1 MKQKVKIS
9 VFALVGLLLGGCALG
24 PDYQR
29 PTAPATLEFRHTPGW
44 KIAEPAELD
53 SSVPWW
59 SLYQDAPLAELLNQL
74 DASNQN
80 LRAAEAAWREARA
93 LVGGTRSGLFPSAT
107 GQLSSMRRGDEQ
119 GAGKINEL
127 ALGLSW
133 QLDIWGQVRR
143 QLEASEATAQAS
155 AAEWAGVR
163 LSQQAELVQNYF
175 QLRVIDEEMRI
186 LDATL
191 IAYQRSLRTTENRYQ
206 AGMVTRADVGQALT
220 QLKNAQAQRLDL
232 EWQRARY
239 EHAIALLVGSTPN
252 AVQVAPVGSVPRL
265 PALPMAV
272 ASTLLERRPDIA
284 AAERRVMAANAQI
297 GVAQTAYFPDLTLSA
312 SGGYR
317 GSNLADW
324 ISMPNRF
331 WSIGP
336 QFAMTLFD
344 AGLRRS
350 KVAQAEAQYDQQVA
364 RYRQTTLQAIGEV
377 EDALVQLNVLAQEIV
392 VQREALAAS
401 QETLRLIENQ
411 YEAGMVDYLAVSSA
425 QTTALNSERTLL
437 NLLGTQL
444 TASVQL
450 ISALGGGW
458 DSQVLSEPQE
468 QNNPENSV
476 FQLAPG

>member
-1 MKQKVKIS
+1 MKPIVKLS
-9 VFALVGLLLGGCALG
+9 VFALASVVLSGCVLG

-29 PTAPATLEFRHTPGW
+29 PDSSVPVEFRHTPGW
-44 KIAEPAELD
+44 KVAQPSELS
-53 SSVPWW
+53 SSVSWW
-59 SLYQDAPLAELLNQL
+59 SLYQDASLADLLKQL
-74 DASNQN
+74 ETSNQN

-93 LVGGTRSGLFPSAT
+93 LVGGSRSALYPNAT
-107 GQLSSMRRGDEQ
+107 GQVGTSRTGNDQ
-119 GAGKINEL
+119 GVNKSNEV

-143 QLEASEATAQAS
+143 QVEASEANAQAS

-163 LSQQAELVQNYF
+163 LSQQSELVQNYL
-175 QLRVIDEEMRI
+175 QLRVIDEQMRL
-186 LDATL
+186 LDATVK
-191 IAYQRSLRTTENRYQ
+191 AYQRSLQLTENRYK
-206 AGMVTRADVGQALT
+206 AGVVTRADVSQALT
-220 QLKNAQAQRLDL
+220 QLKNTQAQRLDL
-232 EWQRARY
+232 DWQRARY

-252 AVQVAPVGSVPRL
+252 AVQVASVETLPQLPVLPIDVPS
-265 PALPMAV
+265 A
-272 ASTLLERRPDIA
+272 LLERRPDIA
-284 AAERRVMAANAQI
+284 VAERQVMAANAEI
-297 GVAQTAYFPDLTLSA
+297 GVAETAYFPDLTLSA

-350 KVAQAEAQYDQQVA
+350 KVEQAEARYDQHVA
-364 RYRQTTLQAIGEV
+364 RYRQNTLQAIGEV
-377 EDALVQLNVLAQEIV
+377 EDALVQLNVLAEEVV

-401 QETLRLIENQ
+401 QDTLRLTENQ
-411 YEAGMVDYLAVSSA
+411 YQAGMVDYLAVTSA
-425 QTTALNSERTLL
+425 QTIALNSERTLL

-458 DSQVLSEPQE
+458 QMETGE
-468 QNNPENSV
+468 Q
-476 FQLAPG
+476 

>member
-1 MKQKVKIS
+1 MKPIVKLS
-9 VFALVGLLLGGCALG
+9 VFALASVVLSGCVLG

-29 PTAPATLEFRHTPGW
+29 PDSSVPVEFRHTPGW
-44 KIAEPAELD
+44 KVAQPSEL
-53 SSVPWW
+53 SSAVAWW
-59 SLYQDAPLAELLNQL
+59 SLYQDATLTDLLKQL
-74 DASNQN
+74 EASNQN

-93 LVGGTRSGLFPSAT
+93 LVGGSRSALYPQAT
-107 GQLSSMRRGDEQ
+107 GQVGTSRTGNDQ
-119 GAGKINEL
+119 GVNKSNEV

-133 QLDIWGQVRR
+133 QLDMWGQVRR
-143 QLEASEATAQAS
+143 QVEASEASAQAS

-163 LSQQAELVQNYF
+163 LSQQAELVQNYL
-175 QLRVIDEEMRI
+175 QLRVIDEHMRL
-186 LDATL
+186 LDATVK
-191 IAYQRSLRTTENRYQ
+191 AYQRSLQLTENRYK
-206 AGMVTRADVGQALT
+206 AGVVTRADVSQALT
-220 QLKNAQAQRLDL
+220 QLKNTQAQRLDL
-232 EWQRARY
+232 DWQRARY

-252 AVQVAPVGSVPRL
+252 AVQVASVETLPQLPVLPIDVPS
-265 PALPMAV
+265 A
-272 ASTLLERRPDIA
+272 LLERRPDIA
-284 AAERRVMAANAQI
+284 AAERQVMAANAQI

-350 KVAQAEAQYDQQVA
+350 KVEQAEARYDQQVA

-377 EDALVQLNVLAQEIV
+377 EDALVQLNVLAEEIQ

-401 QETLRLIENQ
+401 QDTLRLTENQ
-411 YEAGMVDYLAVSSA
+411 YQAGMVDYLAVTNA
-425 QTTALNSERTLL
+425 QTIALNSQRTLL

-458 DSQVLSEPQE
+458 QMETDEE
-468 QNNPENSV
+468 
-476 FQLAPG
+476 

>member
-1 MKQKVKIS
+1 MKPIVKLS
-9 VFALVGLLLGGCALG
+9 VFALASVVLSGCVLG
-24 PDYQR
+24 PDYKR
-29 PTAPATLEFRHTPGW
+29 PDTIVPVEFRHTPGW
-44 KIAEPAELD
+44 KVAQPSEL
-53 SSVPWW
+53 SNSVSWW
-59 SLYQDAPLAELLNQL
+59 SLYQDASLADLLKQL
-74 DASNQN
+74 ETSNQN

-93 LVGGTRSGLFPSAT
+93 LVGGSRSALYPKAT
-107 GQLSSMRRGDEQ
+107 GQVGTSRTGNDQ
-119 GAGKINEL
+119 GVNKSNEV

-143 QLEASEATAQAS
+143 QVEASEANAQAS

-163 LSQQAELVQNYF
+163 LSQQSELVQNYL
-175 QLRVIDEEMRI
+175 QLRVIDEQMRL
-186 LDATL
+186 LDATVK
-191 IAYQRSLRTTENRYQ
+191 AYQRSLQLTENRYK
-206 AGMVTRADVGQALT
+206 AGVVTRADVSQALT
-220 QLKNAQAQRLDL
+220 QLKNTQAQRLDL
-232 EWQRARY
+232 DWQRARY

-252 AVQVAPVGSVPRL
+252 AVQVASVETLPQLPVLPIDVPS
-265 PALPMAV
+265 A
-272 ASTLLERRPDIA
+272 LLERRPDIA
-284 AAERRVMAANAQI
+284 VAERQVMAANAEI
-297 GVAQTAYFPDLTLSA
+297 GVAETAYFPDLTLSA

-350 KVAQAEAQYDQQVA
+350 KVEQAEARYDQQVA

-377 EDALVQLNVLAQEIV
+377 EDALVQLNVLAEEIV

-401 QETLRLIENQ
+401 QDTLRLTENQ
-411 YEAGMVDYLAVSSA
+411 YQAGMVDYLAVTSA
-425 QTTALNSERTLL
+425 QTIALNSERTLL

-458 DSQVLSEPQE
+458 QMETGE
-468 QNNPENSV
+468 Q
-476 FQLAPG
+476 

>member
-1 MKQKVKIS
+1 MKPIVKLS
-9 VFALVGLLLGGCALG
+9 VFALASVVLSGCVLG

-29 PTAPATLEFRHTPGW
+29 PDSSVPLEFRHTPGW
-44 KIAEPAELD
+44 KVAQPAEL
-53 SSVPWW
+53 SSAVAWW
-59 SLYQDAPLAELLNQL
+59 SLYQDATLTDLLKQL
-74 DASNQN
+74 EASNQN

-93 LVGGTRSGLFPSAT
+93 LVGGSRSALYPQAT
-107 GQLSSMRRGDEQ
+107 GQVGTSRTGNDQ
-119 GAGKINEL
+119 GVNKSNEV

-133 QLDIWGQVRR
+133 QLDMWGQVRR
-143 QLEASEATAQAS
+143 QVEASEASAQAS

-163 LSQQAELVQNYF
+163 LSQQAELVQNYL
-175 QLRVIDEEMRI
+175 QLRVIDEHMRL
-186 LDATL
+186 LDATVK
-191 IAYQRSLRTTENRYQ
+191 AYQRSLQLTENRYK
-206 AGMVTRADVGQALT
+206 AGVVTRADVSQALT
-220 QLKNAQAQRLDL
+220 QLKNTQAQRLDL
-232 EWQRARY
+232 DWQRARY
-239 EHAIALLVGSTPN
+239 EHAIAVLIGSTPN
-252 AVQVAPVGSVPRL
+252 AVQVASVETLPRL
-265 PALPMAV
+265 PALPIAV
-272 ASTLLERRPDIA
+272 PSALLERRPDIA
-284 AAERRVMAANAQI
+284 AAERQVMAANAQI

-350 KVAQAEAQYDQQVA
+350 KIEQAEARYDQQVA

-377 EDALVQLNVLAQEIV
+377 EDALVQLNVLAEEIQ

-401 QETLRLIENQ
+401 QDTLRLTENQ
-411 YEAGMVDYLAVSSA
+411 YQAGMVDYLAVTNA
-425 QTTALNSERTLL
+425 QTIALNSQRTLL

-458 DSQVLSEPQE
+458 QMETDEE
-468 QNNPENSV
+468 
-476 FQLAPG
+476 

>member
-1 MKQKVKIS
+1 MKPIVKLS
-9 VFALVGLLLGGCALG
+9 VFALASVVLSGCVLG

-29 PTAPATLEFRHTPGW
+29 PDSSVPVEFRHTPGW
-44 KIAEPAELD
+44 KVAQPSELS
-53 SSVPWW
+53 SSVSWW
-59 SLYQDAPLAELLNQL
+59 SLYQDASLADLLKQL
-74 DASNQN
+74 ETSNQN

-93 LVGGTRSGLFPSAT
+93 LVGGSRSALYPNAT
-107 GQLSSMRRGDEQ
+107 GQVGTSRTGNDQ
-119 GAGKINEL
+119 GVNKSNEV

-143 QLEASEATAQAS
+143 QVEASEANAQAS

-163 LSQQAELVQNYF
+163 LSQQSELVQNYL
-175 QLRVIDEEMRI
+175 QLRVIDEQMRL
-186 LDATL
+186 LDATVK
-191 IAYQRSLRTTENRYQ
+191 AYQRSLQLTENRYK
-206 AGMVTRADVGQALT
+206 AGVVTRADVSQALT
-220 QLKNAQAQRLDL
+220 QLKNTQAQRLDL
-232 EWQRARY
+232 DWQRARY
-239 EHAIALLVGSTPN
+239 EHAIAVLVGSTPN
-252 AVQVAPVGSVPRL
+252 AVQVARVETLPQLPV
-265 PALPMAV
+265 LPMDVPSA
-272 ASTLLERRPDIA
+272 LLERRPDIA
-284 AAERRVMAANAQI
+284 AAERQVMAANAEI
-297 GVAQTAYFPDLTLSA
+297 GVAETAYFPDLTLSA

-350 KVAQAEAQYDQQVA
+350 KVEQAEARYDQQVA

-377 EDALVQLNVLAQEIV
+377 EDALVQLNVLAEEIV

-401 QETLRLIENQ
+401 QDTLRLTENQ
-411 YEAGMVDYLAVSSA
+411 YQAGMVDYLAVTSA
-425 QTTALNSERTLL
+425 QTIALNSERTLL

-458 DSQVLSEPQE
+458 QMETDEE
-468 QNNPENSV
+468 
-476 FQLAPG
+476 

>member
-1 MKQKVKIS
+1 MKPIVKLS
-9 VFALVGLLLGGCALG
+9 VFALASVVLSGCVLG

-29 PTAPATLEFRHTPGW
+29 PDSSVPLEFRHTPGW
-44 KIAEPAELD
+44 KVAQPAEL
-53 SSVPWW
+53 SSAVAWW
-59 SLYQDAPLAELLNQL
+59 SLYQDATLTDLLKQL
-74 DASNQN
+74 EASNQN

-93 LVGGTRSGLFPSAT
+93 LVGGSRSALYPQAT
-107 GQLSSMRRGDEQ
+107 GQVGTSRTGNDQ
-119 GAGKINEL
+119 GVNKSNEV

-133 QLDIWGQVRR
+133 QLDMWGQVRR
-143 QLEASEATAQAS
+143 QVEASEASAQAS

-163 LSQQAELVQNYF
+163 LSQQAELVQNYL
-175 QLRVIDEEMRI
+175 QLRVIDEHMRL
-186 LDATL
+186 LDATVK
-191 IAYQRSLRTTENRYQ
+191 AYQRSLQLTENRYK
-206 AGMVTRADVGQALT
+206 AGVVTRADVSQALT
-220 QLKNAQAQRLDL
+220 QLKNTQAQRLDL
-232 EWQRARY
+232 DWQRARY
-239 EHAIALLVGSTPN
+239 EHAIAVLIGSTPN
-252 AVQVAPVGSVPRL
+252 AVQVASVETLPRL
-265 PALPMAV
+265 PALPIAV
-272 ASTLLERRPDIA
+272 PSALLERRPDIA
-284 AAERRVMAANAQI
+284 AAERQVMAANAQI

-350 KVAQAEAQYDQQVA
+350 KVEQAEARYDQQVA

-377 EDALVQLNVLAQEIV
+377 EDALVQLNVLAEEIQ

-401 QETLRLIENQ
+401 QDTLRLTENQ
-411 YEAGMVDYLAVSSA
+411 YQAGMVDYLAVTNA
-425 QTTALNSERTLL
+425 QTIALNSQRTLL

-458 DSQVLSEPQE
+458 QMETDEE
-468 QNNPENSV
+468 
-476 FQLAPG
+476 

>member
-1 MKQKVKIS
+1 MKPMLKLS
-9 VFALVGLLLGGCALG
+9 ALAMAGVLLSGCMLG
-24 PDYQR
+24 PDYLR
-29 PTAPATLEFRHTPGW
+29 PETATPLEFRHTPGW
-44 KIAEPAELD
+44 KVAQPAELGT
-53 SSVPWW
+53 SVAWW
-59 SLYQDAPLAELLNQL
+59 SLYQDESLAGLLKQL
-74 DASNQN
+74 EASNQN

-93 LVGGTRSGLFPSAT
+93 LVGGSRSALYPSAT
-107 GQLSSMRRGDEQ
+107 GQVGTTRSGRDE
-119 GAGKINEL
+119 GVSKNNEV

-143 QLEASEATAQAS
+143 QVQASEASAQAS
-155 AAEWAGVR
+155 AADWAGVR
-163 LSQQAELVQNYF
+163 LSQQSELVQNYL
-175 QLRVIDEEMRI
+175 QLRVIDEHMRL
-186 LDATL
+186 LDATVT
-191 IAYQRSLRTTENRYQ
+191 AYQRSLQVTQNRYS
-206 AGMVTRADVGQALT
+206 AGVVTRADVSQALT
-220 QLKNAQAQRLDL
+220 QLKNTQAQRLDL
-232 EWQRARY
+232 DWQRARY

-252 AVQVAPVGSVPRL
+252 ALQVARVDTLPAL

-284 AAERRVMAANAQI
+284 AAERRVMAANAEI
-297 GVAQTAYFPDLTLSA
+297 GVAESAYFPDLTLSA

-336 QFAMTLFD
+336 QFAMTMFD

-350 KVAQAEAQYDQQVA
+350 KVEQAEARYDQQVA

-377 EDALVQLNVLAQEIV
+377 EDALVQLNVLAEEII
-392 VQREALAAS
+392 VQREALVAS
-401 QETLRLIENQ
+401 QDTLRLIENQ
-411 YEAGMVDYLAVSSA
+411 YEAGMVDFLAVTSA

-458 DSQVLSEPQE
+458 QMDESLV
-468 QNNPENSV
+468 N
-476 FQLAPG
+476 

>member
-1 MKQKVKIS
+1 MKPIVKLC
-9 VFALVGLLLGGCALG
+9 VFALASVVLSGCVLG

-29 PTAPATLEFRHTPGW
+29 PDSSVPVEFRHTPGW
-44 KIAEPAELD
+44 KVAQPSELS
-53 SSVPWW
+53 SSVSWW
-59 SLYQDAPLAELLNQL
+59 SLYQDASLADLLKQL
-74 DASNQN
+74 ETSNQN

-93 LVGGTRSGLFPSAT
+93 LVGGSRSALYPNAT
-107 GQLSSMRRGDEQ
+107 GQVGTSRTGNDQ
-119 GAGKINEL
+119 GVNKSNEV

-143 QLEASEATAQAS
+143 QVEASEANAQAS

-163 LSQQAELVQNYF
+163 LSQQSELVQNYL
-175 QLRVIDEEMRI
+175 QLRVIDEQMRL
-186 LDATL
+186 LDATVK
-191 IAYQRSLRTTENRYQ
+191 AYQRSLQLTENRYK
-206 AGMVTRADVGQALT
+206 AGVVTRADVSQALT
-220 QLKNAQAQRLDL
+220 QLKNTQAQRLDL
-232 EWQRARY
+232 DWQRARY

-252 AVQVAPVGSVPRL
+252 AVQVASVETLPQLPVLPIDVPS
-265 PALPMAV
+265 A
-272 ASTLLERRPDIA
+272 LLERRPDIA
-284 AAERRVMAANAQI
+284 VAERQVMAANAEI
-297 GVAQTAYFPDLTLSA
+297 GVAETAYFPDLTLSA

-331 WSIGP
+331 WAIGP

-350 KVAQAEAQYDQQVA
+350 KVEQAEARYDQQVA

-377 EDALVQLNVLAQEIV
+377 EDALVQLNVLAEEIV

-401 QETLRLIENQ
+401 QDTLRLTENQ
-411 YEAGMVDYLAVSSA
+411 YQAGMVDYLAVTSA
-425 QTTALNSERTLL
+425 QTIALNSERTLL

-458 DSQVLSEPQE
+458 QMETGE
-468 QNNPENSV
+468 Q
-476 FQLAPG
+476 

>member
-1 MKQKVKIS
+1 MKQMFKLS
-9 VFALVGLLLGGCALG
+9 AFALAGLVLSGCALG
-24 PDYQR
+24 PNYQR
-29 PTAPATLEFRHTPGW
+29 PDAPAALEFRHTPGW
-44 KIAEPAELD
+44 KVAQPMDLQA
-53 SSVPWW
+53 SVEWW
-59 SLYQDAPLAELLNQL
+59 SLYQDAPLADLLKTL
-74 DASNQN
+74 ETSNQN

-93 LVGGTRSGLFPSAT
+93 LVGGSRSALYPKATGQVGTTRSGNEI
-107 GQLSSMRRGDEQ
+107 GV
-119 GAGKINEL
+119 GKSNDL

-143 QLEASEATAQAS
+143 QVESSEANAQAS
-155 AAEWAGVR
+155 ATEWAGVR
-163 LSQQAELVQNYF
+163 LSQQSELVQNYL
-175 QLRVIDEEMRI
+175 QLRVIDEQMRL
-186 LDATL
+186 LDAT
-191 IAYQRSLRTTENRYQ
+191 IVAYQRSLRTTENRYK
-206 AGMVTRADVGQALT
+206 AGMVTRADVSQALT
-220 QLKNAQAQRLDL
+220 QLRNTQAQRLDL
-232 EWQRARY
+232 DWQRARY

-252 AVQVAPVGSVPRL
+252 ALRVASVNTL
-265 PALPMAV
+265 PALPVLPMAV

-284 AAERRVMAANAQI
+284 AAERRVMSANAEI
-297 GVAQTAYFPDLTLSA
+297 GVAKTAYFPDLTLSA

-324 ISMPNRF
+324 ITMPNRF

-350 KVAQAEAQYDQQVA
+350 KVEQAEARYDQQVA

-377 EDALVQLNVLAQEIV
+377 EDALVQLNVLAQEIE

-401 QETLRLIENQ
+401 QDALKLTQNQ
-411 YEAGMVDYLAVSSA
+411 YDAGVVDFLSVSSA
-425 QTTALNSERTLL
+425 QAAALNSERTLL

-458 DSQVLSEPQE
+458 QSEVDSQTPR
-468 QNNPENSV
+468 
-476 FQLAPG
+476 

>member
-1 MKQKVKIS
+1 MKPIVKLS
-9 VFALVGLLLGGCALG
+9 VFALASVMLSGCVLG

-29 PTAPATLEFRHTPGW
+29 PDSSVPLEFRHTPGW
-44 KIAEPAELD
+44 KVAQPAEL
-53 SSVPWW
+53 SSAVAWW
-59 SLYQDAPLAELLNQL
+59 SLYQDATLADLLKQL
-74 DASNQN
+74 EASNQN

-93 LVGGTRSGLFPSAT
+93 LVGGSRSALYPQAT
-107 GQLSSMRRGDEQ
+107 GQVGTSRTGNDQ
-119 GAGKINEL
+119 GVNKSNEV

-133 QLDIWGQVRR
+133 QLDMWGQVRR
-143 QLEASEATAQAS
+143 QVEASEASAQAS

-163 LSQQAELVQNYF
+163 LSQQAELVQNYL
-175 QLRVIDEEMRI
+175 QLRVIDEHMRL
-186 LDATL
+186 LDATVK
-191 IAYQRSLRTTENRYQ
+191 AYQRSLQLTENRYK
-206 AGMVTRADVGQALT
+206 AGVVTRADVSQALT
-220 QLKNAQAQRLDL
+220 QLKNTQAQRLDL
-232 EWQRARY
+232 DWQRARY
-239 EHAIALLVGSTPN
+239 EHAIAVLSGSTPN
-252 AVQVAPVGSVPRL
+252 AVQVASVETLPRL
-265 PALPMAV
+265 PALPIAV
-272 ASTLLERRPDIA
+272 PSALLERRPDIA
-284 AAERRVMAANAQI
+284 AAERQVMAANAQI

-350 KVAQAEAQYDQQVA
+350 KVEQAEARYDQQVA

-377 EDALVQLNVLAQEIV
+377 EDALVQLNVLAEEIQ

-401 QETLRLIENQ
+401 QDTLRLTENQ
-411 YEAGMVDYLAVSSA
+411 YQAGMVDYLAVTNA
-425 QTTALNSERTLL
+425 QTIALNSQRTLL

-458 DSQVLSEPQE
+458 QMETDEE
-468 QNNPENSV
+468 
-476 FQLAPG
+476 

>member
-1 MKQKVKIS
+1 MKQIVKFS
-9 VFALVGLLLGGCALG
+9 VFSIAAMLLSGCVLG
-24 PDYQR
+24 PNYQR
-29 PTAPATLEFRHTPGW
+29 PETPLPLEFRHTPGW
-44 KIAEPAELD
+44 KVAQPADLQA
-53 SSVPWW
+53 SVAWW
-59 SLYQDAPLAELLNQL
+59 SLYQDAPLLDLLKQL
-74 DASNQN
+74 ESSNQN

-93 LVGGTRSGLFPSAT
+93 LVGGSRSGLYPKAT
-107 GQLSSMRRGDEQ
+107 GQVGTSRSGNDVSV
-119 GAGKINEL
+119 GKNNEL

-143 QLEASEATAQAS
+143 QVESSEASAQAS

-163 LSQQAELVQNYF
+163 LSQQSELVQNYL
-175 QLRVIDEEMRI
+175 QLRVIDEQMRL

-191 IAYQRSLRTTENRYQ
+191 VAYQRSLQLTENRYK
-206 AGMVTRADVGQALT
+206 AGMVTRTDVSQALT
-220 QLKNAQAQRLDL
+220 QLKNTQAQRLDL
-232 EWQRARY
+232 DWQRARY
-239 EHAIALLVGSTPN
+239 EHALALLVGSTPN
-252 AVQVAPVGSVPRL
+252 ALQVASVETLPRL
-265 PALPMAV
+265 PALPMQVPSA
-272 ASTLLERRPDIA
+272 LLERRPDIA
-284 AAERRVMAANAQI
+284 AAERRVIAANAEI
-297 GVAQTAYFPDLTLSA
+297 GVAKSAYFPDLTLSA

-350 KVAQAEAQYDQQVA
+350 KTEQAEARYDQQVA
-364 RYRQTTLQAIGEV
+364 RYRQTTLQAIAEV
-377 EDALVQLNVLAQEIV
+377 EDALVQLNVLEQEIL

-401 QETLRLIENQ
+401 QDSLQLTENQ
-411 YEAGMVDYLAVSSA
+411 YAAGMVDYLAVSSA

-437 NLLGTQL
+437 NLLATQL

-458 DSQVLSEPQE
+458 QVDSDDEKSPQ
-468 QNNPENSV
+468 
-476 FQLAPG
+476 L

>member
-1 MKQKVKIS
+1 MKPIVKLS
-9 VFALVGLLLGGCALG
+9 VFALASVVLSGCVLG

-29 PTAPATLEFRHTPGW
+29 PDSSVPVEFRHTPGW
-44 KIAEPAELD
+44 KVAQPSELS
-53 SSVPWW
+53 SSVSWW
-59 SLYQDAPLAELLNQL
+59 SLYQDASLADLLKQL
-74 DASNQN
+74 ETSNQN

-93 LVGGTRSGLFPSAT
+93 LVGGSRSALYPKAT
-107 GQLSSMRRGDEQ
+107 GQVGTSRTGNDQ
-119 GAGKINEL
+119 GVNKSNEV

-143 QLEASEATAQAS
+143 QVEASEANAQAS

-163 LSQQAELVQNYF
+163 LSQQSELVQNYL
-175 QLRVIDEEMRI
+175 QLRVIDEQMRL
-186 LDATL
+186 LDATVK
-191 IAYQRSLRTTENRYQ
+191 AYQRSLQLTENRYK
-206 AGMVTRADVGQALT
+206 AGVVTRADVSQALT
-220 QLKNAQAQRLDL
+220 QLKNTQAQRLDL
-232 EWQRARY
+232 DWQRARY
-239 EHAIALLVGSTPN
+239 EHAIAVLVGSTPN
-252 AVQVAPVGSVPRL
+252 AVQVARVETLPQLPVLPIDVPS
-265 PALPMAV
+265 A
-272 ASTLLERRPDIA
+272 LLERRPDIA
-284 AAERRVMAANAQI
+284 VAERQVMAANAEI
-297 GVAQTAYFPDLTLSA
+297 GVAETAYFPDLTLSA

-350 KVAQAEAQYDQQVA
+350 KVEQAEARYDQQVA

-377 EDALVQLNVLAQEIV
+377 EDALVQLNVLAEEIV

-401 QETLRLIENQ
+401 QDTLRLTENQ
-411 YEAGMVDYLAVSSA
+411 YQAGMVDYLAVTSA
-425 QTTALNSERTLL
+425 QTIALNSERTLL

-444 TASVQL
+444 TASAQL

-458 DSQVLSEPQE
+458 QMETGE
-468 QNNPENSV
+468 Q
-476 FQLAPG
+476 

>member
-1 MKQKVKIS
+1 MKPIVKLS
-9 VFALVGLLLGGCALG
+9 LFALAGVLLSGCALG

-29 PTAPATLEFRHTPGW
+29 PAAPLALEFRHTPGW
-44 KIAEPAELD
+44 KVAQPADLD
-53 SSVPWW
+53 ASVAWW
-59 SLYQDAPLAELLNQL
+59 ALYQDATLADFLKQL
-74 DASNQN
+74 EASNQN

-93 LVGGTRSGLFPSAT
+93 LVGGTRSALYPSAT
-107 GQLSSMRRGDEQ
+107 GQVGTTRRGDD
-119 GAGKINEL
+119 AGVSKSNEV

-143 QLEASEATAQAS
+143 QVEASEANAQAS

-163 LSQQAELVQNYF
+163 LSQQAELVQNYL
-175 QLRVIDEEMRI
+175 QLRVIDEQKR
-186 LDATL
+186 LYDAT
-191 IAYQRSLRTTENRYQ
+191 ISAYERSLRTTENRYR
-206 AGMVTRADVGQALT
+206 AGMVTRADVSQALT
-220 QLKNAQAQRLDL
+220 QLRNAQAQRIDLD
-232 EWQRARY
+232 WQRARY

-252 AVQVAPVGSVPRL
+252 AVQVAAVTSL
-265 PALPMAV
+265 PALPELPLVV
-272 ASTLLERRPDIA
+272 ASSLLERRPDIA
-284 AAERRVMAANAQI
+284 AAERRVMAANAEI

-350 KVAQAEAQYDQQVA
+350 KVEQAEARYDQQVA

-377 EDALVQLNVLAQEIV
+377 EDALVQLNVLAQEIE
-392 VQREALAAS
+392 VQREALVAA
-401 QETLRLIENQ
+401 QDALRLTENQ
-411 YEAGMVDYLAVSSA
+411 YAAGMVDYLSVSSA
-425 QTTALNSERTLL
+425 QTAALNSERALL
-437 NLLGTQL
+437 SLLGTQL

-458 DSQVLSEPQE
+458 HIKDTLAQQSSDNESE
-468 QNNPENSV
+468 
-476 FQLAPG
+476 

>member
-1 MKQKVKIS
+1 MKPIVKLS
-9 VFALVGLLLGGCALG
+9 VFALASVLLSGCVLG

-29 PTAPATLEFRHTPGW
+29 PASSVPTEFRHTPGW
-44 KIAEPAELD
+44 KVAQPAELS
-53 SSVPWW
+53 SSVAWW
-59 SLYQDAPLAELLNQL
+59 SLYQDATLADLLKQL
-74 DASNQN
+74 ETSNQN

-93 LVGGTRSGLFPSAT
+93 LVAGSRSALYPKAT
-107 GQLSSMRRGDEQ
+107 GQVGTSRSGNEQ
-119 GAGKINEL
+119 GVSKSNEV

-143 QLEASEATAQAS
+143 QVEASEATAQAS

-163 LSQQAELVQNYF
+163 LSQQSELVQNYL
-175 QLRVIDEEMRI
+175 QLRVIDEQMRL
-186 LDATL
+186 LDATVK
-191 IAYQRSLRTTENRYQ
+191 AYQRSLQLTENRYK
-206 AGMVTRADVGQALT
+206 AGVVTRADVSQALT
-220 QLKNAQAQRLDL
+220 QLKNTQAQRLDL
-232 EWQRARY
+232 DWQRARY

-252 AVQVAPVGSVPRL
+252 AVQVASVETLPQLPVLPIDVPS
-265 PALPMAV
+265 A
-272 ASTLLERRPDIA
+272 LLERRPDIA
-284 AAERRVMAANAQI
+284 AAERQVMAANAQI
-297 GVAQTAYFPDLTLSA
+297 GVAETAYFPDLTLSA

-350 KVAQAEAQYDQQVA
+350 KVEQAEARYDQQVA
-364 RYRQTTLQAIGEV
+364 RYRQTTLKAIGEV
-377 EDALVQLNVLAQEIV
+377 EDALVQLNVLAEEIV

-401 QETLRLIENQ
+401 QDSLRLTENQ
-411 YEAGMVDYLAVSSA
+411 YQAGMVDYLAVTSA
-425 QTTALNSERTLL
+425 QTIALNSERTLL

-458 DSQVLSEPQE
+458 QMDESI
-468 QNNPENSV
+468 
-476 FQLAPG
+476 AD

>member
-1 MKQKVKIS
+1 MKPIVKLC
-9 VFALVGLLLGGCALG
+9 VFALASVVLSGCVLG

-29 PTAPATLEFRHTPGW
+29 PDSSVPVEFRHTPGW
-44 KIAEPAELD
+44 KVAQPSELS
-53 SSVPWW
+53 SSVAWW
-59 SLYQDAPLAELLNQL
+59 SLYQDASLADLLKQL
-74 DASNQN
+74 ETSNQN

-93 LVGGTRSGLFPSAT
+93 LVGGSRSALYPKAT
-107 GQLSSMRRGDEQ
+107 GQVGTSRTGNDQ
-119 GAGKINEL
+119 GVNKSNEV

-143 QLEASEATAQAS
+143 QVEASEANAQAS

-163 LSQQAELVQNYF
+163 LSQQSELVQNYL
-175 QLRVIDEEMRI
+175 QLRVIDEQMRL
-186 LDATL
+186 LDATVK
-191 IAYQRSLRTTENRYQ
+191 AYQRSLQLTENRYK
-206 AGMVTRADVGQALT
+206 AGVVTRADVSQALT
-220 QLKNAQAQRLDL
+220 QLKNTQAQRLDL
-232 EWQRARY
+232 DWQRARY

-252 AVQVAPVGSVPRL
+252 AVQVASVETLPQLPVLPIDVPS
-265 PALPMAV
+265 A
-272 ASTLLERRPDIA
+272 LLERRPDIA
-284 AAERRVMAANAQI
+284 VAERQVMAANAEI
-297 GVAQTAYFPDLTLSA
+297 GVAETAYFPDLTLSA

-350 KVAQAEAQYDQQVA
+350 KVEQAEARYDQQVA

-377 EDALVQLNVLAQEIV
+377 EDALVQLNVLAEEIV

-401 QETLRLIENQ
+401 QDTLRLTENQ
-411 YEAGMVDYLAVSSA
+411 YQAGMVDYLAVTSA
-425 QTTALNSERTLL
+425 QTIALNSERTLL

-458 DSQVLSEPQE
+458 QMETGE
-468 QNNPENSV
+468 Q
-476 FQLAPG
+476 

>member
-1 MKQKVKIS
+1 MKPIVKLC
-9 VFALVGLLLGGCALG
+9 VFALASVVLSGCVLG

-29 PTAPATLEFRHTPGW
+29 PDSSVPVEFRHTPGW
-44 KIAEPAELD
+44 KVAQPSELS
-53 SSVPWW
+53 SSVSWW
-59 SLYQDAPLAELLNQL
+59 SLYQDANLADLLKQL
-74 DASNQN
+74 ETSNQN

-93 LVGGTRSGLFPSAT
+93 LVGGSRSALYPNAT
-107 GQLSSMRRGDEQ
+107 GQVGTSRTGNDQ
-119 GAGKINEL
+119 GVNKSNEV

-143 QLEASEATAQAS
+143 QVEASEANAQAS

-163 LSQQAELVQNYF
+163 LSQQSELVQNYL
-175 QLRVIDEEMRI
+175 QLRVIDEQMRL
-186 LDATL
+186 LDATVK
-191 IAYQRSLRTTENRYQ
+191 AYQRSLQLTENRYK
-206 AGMVTRADVGQALT
+206 AGVVTRADVSQALT
-220 QLKNAQAQRLDL
+220 QLKNTQAQRLDL
-232 EWQRARY
+232 DWQRARY

-252 AVQVAPVGSVPRL
+252 AVQVASVETLPQLPVLPIDVPS
-265 PALPMAV
+265 A
-272 ASTLLERRPDIA
+272 LLERRPDIA
-284 AAERRVMAANAQI
+284 VAERQVMAANAEI
-297 GVAQTAYFPDLTLSA
+297 GVAETAYFPDLTLSA

-350 KVAQAEAQYDQQVA
+350 KVEQAEARYDQQVA

-377 EDALVQLNVLAQEIV
+377 EDALVQLNVLAEEIV

-401 QETLRLIENQ
+401 QDTLRLTENQ
-411 YEAGMVDYLAVSSA
+411 YQAGMVDYLAVTSA
-425 QTTALNSERTLL
+425 QTIALNSERTLL

-458 DSQVLSEPQE
+458 QMETGE
-468 QNNPENSV
+468 Q
-476 FQLAPG
+476 

>member
-1 MKQKVKIS
+1 MKPIVKLS
-9 VFALVGLLLGGCALG
+9 LFALAGVLLSGCALG

-29 PTAPATLEFRHTPGW
+29 PAAPLALEFRHTPGW
-44 KIAEPAELD
+44 KVAQPADLD
-53 SSVPWW
+53 ASVAWW
-59 SLYQDAPLAELLNQL
+59 ALYQDATLVDLLKQL
-74 DASNQN
+74 EASNQN

-93 LVGGTRSGLFPSAT
+93 LVGGTRSALYPSAT
-107 GQLSSMRRGDEQ
+107 GQVGTTRRGDD
-119 GAGKINEL
+119 AGVSKSNEV

-143 QLEASEATAQAS
+143 QVEASEANAQAS

-163 LSQQAELVQNYF
+163 LSQQAELVQNYL
-175 QLRVIDEEMRI
+175 QLRVIDEQKR
-186 LDATL
+186 LYDAT
-191 IAYQRSLRTTENRYQ
+191 ISAYERSLRTTENRYR
-206 AGMVTRADVGQALT
+206 AGMVTRADVSQALT
-220 QLKNAQAQRLDL
+220 QLRNAQAQRIDLD
-232 EWQRARY
+232 WQRARY

-252 AVQVAPVGSVPRL
+252 AVQVATVTSL
-265 PALPMAV
+265 PALPELPLVV
-272 ASTLLERRPDIA
+272 ASSLLERRPDIA
-284 AAERRVMAANAQI
+284 AAERRVMAANAEI

-350 KVAQAEAQYDQQVA
+350 KVEQAEARYDQQVA

-377 EDALVQLNVLAQEIV
+377 EDALVQLNVLAQEIE
-392 VQREALAAS
+392 VQREALVAA
-401 QETLRLIENQ
+401 QDALRLTENQ
-411 YEAGMVDYLAVSSA
+411 YAAGMVDYLSVSSA
-425 QTTALNSERTLL
+425 QTAALNSERALL
-437 NLLGTQL
+437 SLLGTQL

-458 DSQVLSEPQE
+458 HIKDTLAQQSSDNESE
-468 QNNPENSV
+468 
-476 FQLAPG
+476 

>member
-1 MKQKVKIS
+1 MKPIVKLS
-9 VFALVGLLLGGCALG
+9 VFALASVVLSGCVLG

-29 PTAPATLEFRHTPGW
+29 PDSSVPLEFRHTPGW
-44 KIAEPAELD
+44 KVAQPAEL
-53 SSVPWW
+53 SSAVAWW
-59 SLYQDAPLAELLNQL
+59 SLYQDATLTDLLKQL
-74 DASNQN
+74 EASNQN

-93 LVGGTRSGLFPSAT
+93 LVGGSRSALYPQAT
-107 GQLSSMRRGDEQ
+107 GQVGTSRTGNDQ
-119 GAGKINEL
+119 GVNKSNEV

-133 QLDIWGQVRR
+133 QLDMWGQVRR
-143 QLEASEATAQAS
+143 QVEASKASAQAS

-163 LSQQAELVQNYF
+163 LSQQAELVQNYL
-175 QLRVIDEEMRI
+175 QLRVIDEHMRL
-186 LDATL
+186 LDATVK
-191 IAYQRSLRTTENRYQ
+191 AYQRSLQLTENRYK
-206 AGMVTRADVGQALT
+206 AGVVTRADVSQALT
-220 QLKNAQAQRLDL
+220 QLKNTQAQRLDL
-232 EWQRARY
+232 DWQRARY
-239 EHAIALLVGSTPN
+239 EHAIAVLIGSTPN
-252 AVQVAPVGSVPRL
+252 AVQVASVETLPRL
-265 PALPMAV
+265 PALPIAV
-272 ASTLLERRPDIA
+272 PSALLERRPDIA
-284 AAERRVMAANAQI
+284 AAERQVMAANAQI

-350 KVAQAEAQYDQQVA
+350 KVEQAEARYDQQVA

-377 EDALVQLNVLAQEIV
+377 EDALVQLNVLAEEIQ
-392 VQREALAAS
+392 VQRETLAAS
-401 QETLRLIENQ
+401 QDTLRLTENQ
-411 YEAGMVDYLAVSSA
+411 YQAGMVDYLAVTNA
-425 QTTALNSERTLL
+425 QTIALNSQRTLL

-458 DSQVLSEPQE
+458 QMETDEE
-468 QNNPENSV
+468 
-476 FQLAPG
+476 

>member
-1 MKQKVKIS
+1 MKPIVKLS
-9 VFALVGLLLGGCALG
+9 VFALASVVLSGCVLG

-29 PTAPATLEFRHTPGW
+29 PDSSVPLEFRHTPGW
-44 KIAEPAELD
+44 KVAQPAEL
-53 SSVPWW
+53 SSAVAWW
-59 SLYQDAPLAELLNQL
+59 SLYQDATLADLLKQL
-74 DASNQN
+74 EASNQN

-93 LVGGTRSGLFPSAT
+93 LVGGSRSALYPQAT
-107 GQLSSMRRGDEQ
+107 GQVATSRTGNDQ
-119 GAGKINEL
+119 GVNKSNEV

-133 QLDIWGQVRR
+133 QLDMWGQVRR
-143 QLEASEATAQAS
+143 QVEASEASAQAS

-163 LSQQAELVQNYF
+163 LSQQAELVQNYL
-175 QLRVIDEEMRI
+175 QLRVIDEHMRL
-186 LDATL
+186 LDATVK
-191 IAYQRSLRTTENRYQ
+191 AYQRSLQLTENRYK
-206 AGMVTRADVGQALT
+206 AGVVTRADVSQALT
-220 QLKNAQAQRLDL
+220 QLKNTQAQRLDL
-232 EWQRARY
+232 DWQRARY
-239 EHAIALLVGSTPN
+239 EHAIAVLIGSTPN
-252 AVQVAPVGSVPRL
+252 AVQVASVETLPRL
-265 PALPMAV
+265 PALPIAV
-272 ASTLLERRPDIA
+272 PSALLERRPDIA
-284 AAERRVMAANAQI
+284 AAERQVMAANAQI

-350 KVAQAEAQYDQQVA
+350 KVEQAEARYDQQVA

-377 EDALVQLNVLAQEIV
+377 EDALVQLNVLAEEIQ

-401 QETLRLIENQ
+401 QDTLRLTENQ
-411 YEAGMVDYLAVSSA
+411 YQAGMVDYLAVTNA
-425 QTTALNSERTLL
+425 QTIALNSQRTLL

-458 DSQVLSEPQE
+458 QMETDEE
-468 QNNPENSV
+468 
-476 FQLAPG
+476 

>member
-1 MKQKVKIS
+1 MKQMFKLS
-9 VFALVGLLLGGCALG
+9 AFALAGVILSGCALG
-24 PDYQR
+24 PNYQR
-29 PTAPATLEFRHTPGW
+29 PDTPAALEFRHTPGW
-44 KIAEPAELD
+44 KVAQPMDLQA
-53 SSVPWW
+53 SVEWW
-59 SLYQDAPLAELLNQL
+59 SLYQDKRLADLLKTLQT
-74 DASNQN
+74 SNQN

-93 LVGGTRSGLFPSAT
+93 LVGGSRSALYPKATGQVGTTRSGNEL
-107 GQLSSMRRGDEQ
+107 GV
-119 GAGKINEL
+119 GKSNDL

-143 QLEASEATAQAS
+143 QVESSEANAQAS

-163 LSQQAELVQNYF
+163 LSQQSELVQNYL
-175 QLRVIDEEMRI
+175 QLRVIDEQMRL
-186 LDATL
+186 LDAT
-191 IAYQRSLRTTENRYQ
+191 IVAYERSLRTTENRYK
-206 AGMVTRADVGQALT
+206 AGMVTRADVSQALT
-220 QLKNAQAQRLDL
+220 QLRNTQAQRLDL
-232 EWQRARY
+232 NWQRARY

-252 AVQVAPVGSVPRL
+252 ELQIASVDTL
-265 PALPMAV
+265 PALPVLPMAV

-284 AAERRVMAANAQI
+284 AAERRVMSANAEI
-297 GVAQTAYFPDLTLSA
+297 GVAKTAYFPDLTLSA

-324 ISMPNRF
+324 ITMPNRF

-350 KVAQAEAQYDQQVA
+350 KVEQAEARYDQQVA

-392 VQREALAAS
+392 VQREALVAA
-401 QETLRLIENQ
+401 QDALKLTQNQ
-411 YEAGMVDYLAVSSA
+411 YDAGLVDFLSVSSA
-425 QTTALNSERTLL
+425 QAAALNSERTLL

-458 DSQVLSEPQE
+458 NEERL
-468 QNNPENSV
+468 
-476 FQLAPG
+476 

>member
-1 MKQKVKIS
+1 MKPIVKLC
-9 VFALVGLLLGGCALG
+9 VFALASVVLSGCVLG

-29 PTAPATLEFRHTPGW
+29 PDSSVPVEFRHTPGW
-44 KIAEPAELD
+44 KVAQPSELS
-53 SSVPWW
+53 SSVSWW
-59 SLYQDAPLAELLNQL
+59 SLYQDASLADLLKQL
-74 DASNQN
+74 ETSNQN

-93 LVGGTRSGLFPSAT
+93 LVGGSRSALYPNAT
-107 GQLSSMRRGDEQ
+107 GQVGTSRTGNDQ
-119 GAGKINEL
+119 GVNKSNEV

-143 QLEASEATAQAS
+143 QVEASEANAQAS

-163 LSQQAELVQNYF
+163 LSQQSELVQNYL
-175 QLRVIDEEMRI
+175 QLRVIDEQMRL
-186 LDATL
+186 LDATVK
-191 IAYQRSLRTTENRYQ
+191 AFQPSLQLTENRSK
-206 AGMVTRADVGQALT
+206 AGVVTRADVSQALT
-220 QLKNAQAQRLDL
+220 QLKNTQAQRLDL
-232 EWQRARY
+232 DWQRARY
-239 EHAIALLVGSTPN
+239 EHAIAVLVGSTPN
-252 AVQVAPVGSVPRL
+252 AVQVASVETLPQLPVLPIDVPS
-265 PALPMAV
+265 A
-272 ASTLLERRPDIA
+272 LLERRPDIA
-284 AAERRVMAANAQI
+284 VAERQVMAANAEI
-297 GVAQTAYFPDLTLSA
+297 GVAETAYFPDLTLSA

-350 KVAQAEAQYDQQVA
+350 KVEQAEARYDQQVA

-377 EDALVQLNVLAQEIV
+377 EDALVQLNVLAEEIV

-401 QETLRLIENQ
+401 QDTLRLTENQ
-411 YEAGMVDYLAVSSA
+411 YQAGMVDYLAVTSA
-425 QTTALNSERTLL
+425 QTIALNSERTLL

-458 DSQVLSEPQE
+458 QMETGE
-468 QNNPENSV
+468 Q
-476 FQLAPG
+476 

>member
-1 MKQKVKIS
+1 MKPIVKLS
-9 VFALVGLLLGGCALG
+9 VFALASVVLSGCVLG

-29 PTAPATLEFRHTPGW
+29 PDSSVPLEFRHTPGW
-44 KIAEPAELD
+44 KVAQPAEL
-53 SSVPWW
+53 SSAVAWW
-59 SLYQDAPLAELLNQL
+59 SLYQDATLTDLLKQL
-74 DASNQN
+74 EAANQN

-93 LVGGTRSGLFPSAT
+93 LVGGSRSALYPQAT
-107 GQLSSMRRGDEQ
+107 GRVGTSRTGNDQ
-119 GAGKINEL
+119 GVNKSNEV

-133 QLDIWGQVRR
+133 QLDMWGQVRR
-143 QLEASEATAQAS
+143 QVEASEASAQAS
-155 AAEWAGVR
+155 VAEWAGVR
-163 LSQQAELVQNYF
+163 LSQQAELVQNYL
-175 QLRVIDEEMRI
+175 QLRVIDEHMRL
-186 LDATL
+186 LDATVK
-191 IAYQRSLRTTENRYQ
+191 AYQRSLQLTENRYK
-206 AGMVTRADVGQALT
+206 AGVVTRADVSQALT
-220 QLKNAQAQRLDL
+220 QLKNTQAQRLDL
-232 EWQRARY
+232 DWQRARY
-239 EHAIALLVGSTPN
+239 EHAIAALIGSTPN
-252 AVQVAPVGSVPRL
+252 AVQVASVETLPRL
-265 PALPMAV
+265 PALPIAV
-272 ASTLLERRPDIA
+272 PSALLERRPDIA
-284 AAERRVMAANAQI
+284 AAERQVMAANAQI

-350 KVAQAEAQYDQQVA
+350 KVEQAEARYDQQVA

-377 EDALVQLNVLAQEIV
+377 EDALVQLNVLAEEIQ

-401 QETLRLIENQ
+401 QDTLRLTENQ
-411 YEAGMVDYLAVSSA
+411 YQAGMVDYLAVTNA
-425 QTTALNSERTLL
+425 QTIALNSQRTLL

-458 DSQVLSEPQE
+458 QMETDEE
-468 QNNPENSV
+468 
-476 FQLAPG
+476 

>member
-1 MKQKVKIS
+1 MKPIVKLS
-9 VFALVGLLLGGCALG
+9 LFALAGVLLSGCALG

-29 PTAPATLEFRHTPGW
+29 PAAPLALEFRHTPGW
-44 KIAEPAELD
+44 KVAQPADLD
-53 SSVPWW
+53 ASVAWW
-59 SLYQDAPLAELLNQL
+59 ALYQDATLADLLKQL
-74 DASNQN
+74 EASNQN

-93 LVGGTRSGLFPSAT
+93 LVGGSRAALYPSAT
-107 GQLSSMRRGDEQ
+107 GQVGTTRRGDD
-119 GAGKINEL
+119 AGVSKSNEV

-143 QLEASEATAQAS
+143 QVEASEANAQAS

-163 LSQQAELVQNYF
+163 LSQQAELVQNYL
-175 QLRVIDEEMRI
+175 QLRVIDEQKR
-186 LDATL
+186 LYAAT
-191 IAYQRSLRTTENRYQ
+191 ISAYERSLRTTENRYR
-206 AGMVTRADVGQALT
+206 AGMVTRADVSQALT
-220 QLKNAQAQRLDL
+220 QLRNAQAQRIDLD
-232 EWQRARY
+232 WQRARY

-252 AVQVAPVGSVPRL
+252 AVQVAAVTSL
-265 PALPMAV
+265 PALPELPLVV
-272 ASTLLERRPDIA
+272 ASSLLERRPDIA
-284 AAERRVMAANAQI
+284 AAERRVMAANAEI

-350 KVAQAEAQYDQQVA
+350 KVEQAEARYDQQVA

-377 EDALVQLNVLAQEIV
+377 EDALVQLNVLAQEIE
-392 VQREALAAS
+392 VQREALVAA
-401 QETLRLIENQ
+401 QDALRLTENQ
-411 YEAGMVDYLAVSSA
+411 YAAGMVDYLSVSSA
-425 QTTALNSERTLL
+425 QTAALNSERALL
-437 NLLGTQL
+437 SLLGTQL

-458 DSQVLSEPQE
+458 HIKDTLAQQSSDNESE
-468 QNNPENSV
+468 
-476 FQLAPG
+476 

>member
-1 MKQKVKIS
+1 MKPIVKLS
-9 VFALVGLLLGGCALG
+9 VFALASVVLSGCVLG

-29 PTAPATLEFRHTPGW
+29 PDSSVPVEFRHTPGW
-44 KIAEPAELD
+44 KVAQPAELS
-53 SSVPWW
+53 SSVAWW
-59 SLYQDAPLAELLNQL
+59 SLYQDASLADLLKQL
-74 DASNQN
+74 ETSNQN

-93 LVGGTRSGLFPSAT
+93 LVGGSRSALYPNAT
-107 GQLSSMRRGDEQ
+107 GQVGTSRTGNDQ
-119 GAGKINEL
+119 GVNKSNEV

-143 QLEASEATAQAS
+143 QVEASEANAQAS

-163 LSQQAELVQNYF
+163 LSQQSELVQNYL
-175 QLRVIDEEMRI
+175 QLRVIDEQMRL
-186 LDATL
+186 LDATVK
-191 IAYQRSLRTTENRYQ
+191 AYQRSLQLTENRYK
-206 AGMVTRADVGQALT
+206 AGVVTRADVSQALT
-220 QLKNAQAQRLDL
+220 QLKNTQAQRLDL
-232 EWQRARY
+232 DWQRARY

-252 AVQVAPVGSVPRL
+252 AVQVASVETLPQLPVLPIDVPS
-265 PALPMAV
+265 A
-272 ASTLLERRPDIA
+272 LLERRPDIA
-284 AAERRVMAANAQI
+284 VAERQVMAANAEI
-297 GVAQTAYFPDLTLSA
+297 GVAETAYFPDLTLSA

-350 KVAQAEAQYDQQVA
+350 KVEQAEARYDQQVA

-377 EDALVQLNVLAQEIV
+377 EDALVQLNVLAEEIV

-401 QETLRLIENQ
+401 QDTLRLTENQ
-411 YEAGMVDYLAVSSA
+411 YQAGMVDYLAVTSA
-425 QTTALNSERTLL
+425 QTIALNSERTLL

-458 DSQVLSEPQE
+458 QMETGE
-468 QNNPENSV
+468 Q
-476 FQLAPG
+476 

>member
-1 MKQKVKIS
+1 MKPIVKLC
-9 VFALVGLLLGGCALG
+9 VFALASVVLSGCVLG

-29 PTAPATLEFRHTPGW
+29 PDSSVPVEFRHTPGW
-44 KIAEPAELD
+44 KVAQPSELS
-53 SSVPWW
+53 SSVSWW
-59 SLYQDAPLAELLNQL
+59 SLYQDASLADLLKQL
-74 DASNQN
+74 ETSNQN

-93 LVGGTRSGLFPSAT
+93 LVGGSRSALYPNAT
-107 GQLSSMRRGDEQ
+107 GQVGTSRTGNDQ
-119 GAGKINEL
+119 GVNKSNEV

-143 QLEASEATAQAS
+143 QVEASEANAQAS

-163 LSQQAELVQNYF
+163 LSQQSELVQNYL
-175 QLRVIDEEMRI
+175 QLRVIDEQMRL
-186 LDATL
+186 LDATVK
-191 IAYQRSLRTTENRYQ
+191 AYQRSLQLTENRYK
-206 AGMVTRADVGQALT
+206 AGVVTRADVSQALT
-220 QLKNAQAQRLDL
+220 QLKNTQAQRLDL
-232 EWQRARY
+232 DWQRARY

-252 AVQVAPVGSVPRL
+252 AVQVASVETLPQLPVLPIDVPS
-265 PALPMAV
+265 A
-272 ASTLLERRPDIA
+272 LLERRPDIA
-284 AAERRVMAANAQI
+284 VAERQVMAANAEI
-297 GVAQTAYFPDLTLSA
+297 GVAETAYFPDLTLSA

-350 KVAQAEAQYDQQVA
+350 KVEQAEARYDQQVA

-377 EDALVQLNVLAQEIV
+377 EDALVQLNVLAEEIV

-401 QETLRLIENQ
+401 QDTLRLTENQ
-411 YEAGMVDYLAVSSA
+411 YQAGMVDYLAVTSA
-425 QTTALNSERTLL
+425 QTIALNSERTLL

-458 DSQVLSEPQE
+458 QMETGE
-468 QNNPENSV
+468 Q
-476 FQLAPG
+476 

>member
-1 MKQKVKIS
+1 MKPIVKLS
-9 VFALVGLLLGGCALG
+9 VFALASVVLSGCVLG

-29 PTAPATLEFRHTPGW
+29 PDNSVPLEFRHTPGW
-44 KIAEPAELD
+44 KVAQPAEL
-53 SSVPWW
+53 SSAVAWW
-59 SLYQDAPLAELLNQL
+59 SLYQDATLTDLLKQL
-74 DASNQN
+74 EASNQN

-93 LVGGTRSGLFPSAT
+93 LVGGSRSALYPQAT
-107 GQLSSMRRGDEQ
+107 GQVGTSRTGNDQ
-119 GAGKINEL
+119 GVNKSNEV

-133 QLDIWGQVRR
+133 QLDMWGQVRR
-143 QLEASEATAQAS
+143 QVEASEASAQAS

-163 LSQQAELVQNYF
+163 LSQQAELVQNYL
-175 QLRVIDEEMRI
+175 QLRVIDEHMRL
-186 LDATL
+186 LDATVK
-191 IAYQRSLRTTENRYQ
+191 AYQRSLQLTENRYK
-206 AGMVTRADVGQALT
+206 AGVVTRADVSQALT
-220 QLKNAQAQRLDL
+220 QLKNTQAQRLDL
-232 EWQRARY
+232 DWQRARY
-239 EHAIALLVGSTPN
+239 EHAIAVLIGSTPN
-252 AVQVAPVGSVPRL
+252 AVQVASVETLPRL
-265 PALPMAV
+265 PALPIAV
-272 ASTLLERRPDIA
+272 PSALLERRPDIA
-284 AAERRVMAANAQI
+284 AAERQVMAANAQI

-350 KVAQAEAQYDQQVA
+350 KVEQAEARYDQQVA

-377 EDALVQLNVLAQEIV
+377 EDALVQLNVLAEEIQ

-401 QETLRLIENQ
+401 QDTLRLTENQ
-411 YEAGMVDYLAVSSA
+411 YQAGMVDYLAVTNA
-425 QTTALNSERTLL
+425 QTIALNSQRTLL

-458 DSQVLSEPQE
+458 QMEADEE
-468 QNNPENSV
+468 
-476 FQLAPG
+476 

>member
-1 MKQKVKIS
+1 MKQIVKLS
-9 VFALVGLLLGGCALG
+9 AFALAGVVLSGCALG
-24 PDYQR
+24 PNYQR
-29 PTAPATLEFRHTPGW
+29 PDAPAALEFRHTPGW
-44 KIAEPAELD
+44 KVAQPMDLQA
-53 SSVPWW
+53 SVQWW
-59 SLYQDAPLAELLNQL
+59 SLYQDAPLADLLKTL
-74 DASNQN
+74 ETSNQN

-93 LVGGTRSGLFPSAT
+93 LVGGSRSALYPKATGQVGTTRSGNEI
-107 GQLSSMRRGDEQ
+107 GV
-119 GAGKINEL
+119 GKTNDL

-143 QLEASEATAQAS
+143 QVESSEANAQAS

-163 LSQQAELVQNYF
+163 LSQQSELVQNYL
-175 QLRVIDEEMRI
+175 QLRVIDEQMRL
-186 LDATL
+186 LDAT
-191 IAYQRSLRTTENRYQ
+191 IVAYQRSLRTTENRYK
-206 AGMVTRADVGQALT
+206 AGMVTRADVSQALT
-220 QLKNAQAQRLDL
+220 QLRNTQAQRLDL
-232 EWQRARY
+232 DWQRARY

-252 AVQVAPVGSVPRL
+252 ALRVASVATLPAL

-284 AAERRVMAANAQI
+284 AAERRVMSANAEI
-297 GVAQTAYFPDLTLSA
+297 GVAKTAYFPDLTLSA

-324 ISMPNRF
+324 ITMPNRF

-350 KVAQAEAQYDQQVA
+350 KVEQAEARYDQQVA

-377 EDALVQLNVLAQEIV
+377 EDALVQLNVLAQEIE
-392 VQREALAAS
+392 VQREALVAS
-401 QETLRLIENQ
+401 QDALKLTQNQ
-411 YEAGMVDYLAVSSA
+411 YDAGLVDFLSVSSA
-425 QTTALNSERTLL
+425 QAAALNSERTLL

-458 DSQVLSEPQE
+458 QMDAGNQASSQL
-468 QNNPENSV
+468 
-476 FQLAPG
+476 

>member
-1 MKQKVKIS
+1 MKPIVKLS
-9 VFALVGLLLGGCALG
+9 LLALVGVLLSGCALG

-29 PTAPATLEFRHTPGW
+29 PEAPLPLEFRHTPGW
-44 KIAEPAELD
+44 KVAEPADLAA
-53 SSVPWW
+53 SVAWW
-59 SLYQDAPLAELLNQL
+59 SLYQDAPLADLLKQL
-74 DASNQN
+74 EASNQN

-93 LVGGTRSGLFPSAT
+93 LVGGSRSALYPQASGQVSSTRIGGYDSVEKRKT
-107 GQLSSMRRGDEQ
+107 VN
-119 GAGKINEL
+119 KTNEV

-143 QLEASEATAQAS
+143 QVEASEASAQAS

-163 LSQQAELVQNYF
+163 LSQQSELVQNYL
-175 QLRVIDEEMRI
+175 QLRVIDEQMRL
-186 LDATL
+186 LDATVL
-191 IAYQRSLRTTENRYQ
+191 AYQRSLQLTENRYK
-206 AGMVTRADVGQALT
+206 AGVVTRADVSQALT
-220 QLKNAQAQRLDL
+220 QLRNTEAQRLDL
-232 EWQRARY
+232 DWQRARY

-252 AVQVAPVGSVPRL
+252 ALQVASVETLPPLPVLPVTVPS
-265 PALPMAV
+265 A
-272 ASTLLERRPDIA
+272 LLERRPDIA
-284 AAERRVMAANAQI
+284 AAERKVMATNAEI

-350 KVAQAEAQYDQQVA
+350 KVEQAEARYDQQVA

-377 EDALVQLNVLAQEIV
+377 EDALVQLNVLVREID

-401 QETLRLIENQ
+401 QDTLRLTENQ
-411 YEAGMVDYLAVSSA
+411 YEAGMVDYLAVTSA

-458 DSQVLSEPQE
+458 QMDE
-468 QNNPENSV
+468 SV
-476 FQLAPG
+476 VD